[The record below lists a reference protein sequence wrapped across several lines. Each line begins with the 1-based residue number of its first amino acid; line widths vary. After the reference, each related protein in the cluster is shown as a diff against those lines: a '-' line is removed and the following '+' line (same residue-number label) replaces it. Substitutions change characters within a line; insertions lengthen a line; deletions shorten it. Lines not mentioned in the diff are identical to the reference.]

1 MQVIILCGGLG
12 TRLRDVISDVPK
24 PMAPIN
30 GVPFMQLQLDR
41 LSNFGVNKVVFATG
55 YKKDIIRDYFGDD
68 YNGME
73 IVYSEEDEPLLT
85 GGAMKQALQF
95 VDDDYA
101 VVMNG
106 DIWLEIDLN
115 QMLEQTRKTGVQETM
130 AVKPMDNFSRF
141 GNVIIA
147 DDGYSV
153 IDFIE
158 KQPTKHG
165 NVNLG
170 VYAVKKNIFDN
181 LPELGKKFSHE
192 VDYLIPNIPKQ
203 KYGAYKYDGY
213 YIDIGIPEDY
223 FAFVDYMK
231 QNKFPKKDFQIRKT
245 KA

>member
-12 TRLRDVISDVPK
+12 TRLREVVSDVPK

-30 GVPFMQLQLDR
+30 GVPFMKLQLDR
-41 LSNFGVNKVVFATG
+41 LSNFNVNKIVFATG
-55 YKKDIIRDYFGDD
+55 YKKDIIRDFFGDN
-68 YNGME
+68 YRGMD
-73 IVYSEEDEPLLT
+73 IVYSEEEEPLLT
-85 GGAMKQALQF
+85 GGAMKQALRF
-95 VDDDYA
+95 IDDDYA

-106 DIWLEIDLN
+106 DIWLEVDLDA
-115 QMLEQTRKTGVQETM
+115 MLEQSKKTGVEETI

-158 KQPTKHG
+158 KQPTEHG

-170 VYAVKKNIFDN
+170 VYVVKKNIFDG
-181 LPELGKKFSHE
+181 LLQLGKKFSHE

-203 KYGAYKYDGY
+203 KYGAYIYDGY

-223 FAFVDYMK
+223 FSFVDYMK
-231 QNKFPKKDFQIRKT
+231 KDKLEKDFQIKDL